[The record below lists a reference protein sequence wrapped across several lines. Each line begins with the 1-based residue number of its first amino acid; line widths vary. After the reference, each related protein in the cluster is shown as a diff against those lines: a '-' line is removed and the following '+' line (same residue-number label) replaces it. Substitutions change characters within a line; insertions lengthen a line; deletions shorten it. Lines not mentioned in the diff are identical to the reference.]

1 MAVTVIITATLSI
14 IATVMAV
21 LALMP
26 VIQDMGTDQGGNW
39 DDTLE
44 TRDADCSLK
53 PVDEQ
58 PACEERQ
65 VNAQRA
71 VESRDRTFSAIVV
84 LPVFLIGAI
93 AAWAFLAVTRRDYG
107 ET

>member
-1 MAVTVIITATLSI
+1 MAVTVIIIATLSI

-26 VIQDMGTDQGGNW
+26 VVQEMGTDQEGNW
-39 DDTLE
+39 DKQLELRDMTCDIGDT
-44 TRDADCSLK
+44 T
-53 PVDEQ
+53 
-58 PACEERQ
+58 CEERKL
-65 VNAQRA
+65 NAARSLD
-71 VESRDRTFSAIVV
+71 SRDKAFAAIVA

-107 ET
+107 EI

>member
-1 MAVTVIITATLSI
+1 MAVSVIITATLSI

-39 DDTLE
+39 DDTIE
-44 TRDADCSLK
+44 ISQVNCSLE
-53 PVDEQ
+53 PIDEQ
-58 PACEERQ
+58 PKCEERQ
-65 VNAQRA
+65 VNAERA
-71 VESRDRTFSAIVV
+71 IESRNRTFSAIVV

-93 AAWAFLAVTRRDYG
+93 VAWAFLAVTRRDYG
-107 ET
+107 EV

>member
-39 DDTLE
+39 DDVLE
-44 TRDADCSLK
+44 TRDTNCSLL
-53 PVDEQ
+53 PLADQ
-58 PACEERQ
+58 QACNEKQLNAERSI
-65 VNAQRA
+65 V
-71 VESRDRTFSAIVV
+71 SRDRTFSAIIV

-93 AAWAFLAVTRRDYG
+93 VAWAFLAVTRRDYG
-107 ET
+107 EV